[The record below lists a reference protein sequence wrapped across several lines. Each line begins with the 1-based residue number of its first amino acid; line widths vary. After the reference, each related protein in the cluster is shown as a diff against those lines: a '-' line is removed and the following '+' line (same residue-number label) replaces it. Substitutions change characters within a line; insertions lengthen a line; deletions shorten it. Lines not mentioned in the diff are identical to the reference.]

1 MPGNTTQKKEALCCE
16 RGSNRHATVTRMDR
30 HSNGGLLMRLSIAC
44 PDALR
49 SDANNLAMVLGYG
62 PADAETYVALNW
74 QDAGGNLYACA
85 SLTVSDTFTTAAQSP
100 LQRPSWDTDNIID
113 MDAARRA
120 QAALVFSLTPVTAMP
135 DKLTACAGDDALAT
149 LAAMGLTQV
158 EVDL

>member
-1 MPGNTTQKKEALCCE
+1 
-16 RGSNRHATVTRMDR
+16 
-30 HSNGGLLMRLSIAC
+30 MRITIAC

-49 SDANNLAMVLGYG
+49 DDANQLAMVLGYG
-62 PADAETYVALNW
+62 PSDVETYVALNW
-74 QDAGGNLYACA
+74 QYAGGNLYACA
-85 SLTVSDTFTTAAQSP
+85 SLIVSDAFTTTAQSG

-135 DKLTACAGDDALAT
+135 DKLTACAGDDALAV

-158 EVDL
+158 EEDVDIGVYV